1 MTQEETQNG
10 TISIIIPVR
19 NAADSIAKCV
29 GSILQ
34 SDYPDLEVLIID
46 DGSDDRTLSLC
57 LQLQQKYEQIRVLHQ
72 ENKGVSAA
80 RNRGLDEASGKF
92 VTFVDA
98 DDAVAPQM
106 LSVLLE
112 LIRGNDIAG
121 CGFEQTHAAAQ
132 MPALYLHEQESTMP
146 EQNLPQFMAGEDFIR
161 TKLLHGDTRIWSK
174 LLRRSLIGEQRFQ
187 EGLTIGEDMLFLL
200 SVLQPDTRIALTERK
215 LYGYYV
221 NPAGAMERPFT
232 PSYYDQI
239 TCWELAAQEIQHR
252 FPQIAQDPQSAAGIG
267 ALEVTAAMLTAGK
280 LSALPEEQRSAH
292 REGIQR
298 IQAILNTQLNRTG
311 VKQMLPEG
319 YAAKAGLFQKSPD
332 LYFLL
337 YGTLKK
343 MKTGKHNQN
352 PARRGAAPHLV
363 LYMHAGSGNHG
374 CEAIVT
380 GLLMGLYESVET
392 DRTQSSPEVIL
403 LTNSAEEDSKYLPEA
418 ICDIRQEQ
426 KFSEHKIKHI
436 LYYLYRKVTKDAESF
451 LRFRY
456 QPAFS
461 NGKPAAAVSIGGDNY
476 CYPIMVQDLILSNRM
491 FRSQGVKT
499 LLLGCSIEPGLL
511 RPEEEG
517 GFPDSERGG
526 FTAAQLLEDLGSYEQ
541 ILARESLTYEA
552 LKTAVGEERL
562 LLVPDPAFLMQP
574 AQEAVCPEGFIPGRT
589 VGINLSPM
597 AESYEAQTG
606 GARSACR
613 ALIRHILETTDQSVA
628 LIPHVV
634 WERNDDRK
642 VLEQLREELR
652 RDLSEDQM
660 RRVLII
666 PDQSARCLKKII
678 SQCSLFV
685 GARTHATIAAY
696 SSDVPTL
703 VLGYSIKALGIARDL
718 FGESRIGGEAYRQ
731 EHFVLPVQEL
741 NEPEQLMTAYDWM
754 YEHRDE
760 VREWLKQ
767 IIPGYQ
773 ARAMQ
778 NAAAVR
784 KLL

>member
-10 TISIIIPVR
+10 KISIIIPVW
-19 NAADSIAKCV
+19 NAADSIEKCV
-29 GSILQ
+29 SSILQ
-34 SDYPDLEVLIID
+34 SDYPELEVLIID
-46 DGSDDRTLSLC
+46 DGSGDRTLSLC
-57 LQLQQKYEQIRVLHQ
+57 LQLQKKHAQIRVLHQ

-80 RNRGLDEASGKF
+80 RNRGLDEACGEY

-106 LSVLLE
+106 FSALLE

-121 CGFEQTHAAAQ
+121 CGFEQTNAAAQ
-132 MPALYLHEQESTMP
+132 TPVQYPHEQESTVP
-146 EQNLPQFMAGEDFIR
+146 EQSLPQFLTGEDFIR

-174 LLRRSLIGEQRFQ
+174 LMRRSLIGEQRFQ

-200 SVLQPDTRIALTERK
+200 SVIQPDTRLALTEQK

-239 TCWELAAQEIQHR
+239 TCWELAAQEIQRR

-280 LSALPEEQRSAH
+280 LSTLPEEQRSAN

-298 IQAILNTQLNRTG
+298 IQAILDAQLNKTG

-319 YAAKAGLFQKSPD
+319 YAAKAGLFQKSSE

-343 MKTGKHNQN
+343 MKTGKQNQE
-352 PARRGAAPHLV
+352 PAGGSAPHLV

-380 GLLMGLYESVET
+380 GLLTGLRESVEPG
-392 DRTQSSPEVIL
+392 RAQSSPEVVL

-426 KFSEHKIKHI
+426 KFSEHKIKHV
-436 LYYLYRKVTKDAESF
+436 LYYLYRKATKDAESF
-451 LRFRY
+451 LRFRC

-461 NGKPAAAVSIGGDNY
+461 DGKPAAAVSIGGDNY

-491 FRSQGVKT
+491 FRAQGVKT

-517 GFPDSERGG
+517 GLPDSERGG
-526 FTAAQLLEDLGSYEQ
+526 FTAAQLLEDLGGYEQ
-541 ILARESLTYEA
+541 ILARESLTYDA
-552 LKTAVGEERL
+552 LKKAVGEERL
-562 LLVPDPAFLMQP
+562 LLVPDPAFLMPP
-574 AQEAVCPEGFIPGRT
+574 AKEAVCPDGFVPGRT

-597 AESYEAQTG
+597 AENYEAQTG
-606 GARSACR
+606 GARTACR

-642 VLEQLREELR
+642 VLEQLREEIR
-652 RDLSEDQM
+652 RELSEEQM
-660 RRVLII
+660 GRVLMVQ
-666 PDQSARCLKKII
+666 DQSARSLKKII
-678 SQCSLFV
+678 SECSLFV

-696 SSDVPTL
+696 SCDVPTL
-703 VLGYSIKALGIARDL
+703 VLGYSVKALGIARDL
-718 FGESRIGGEAYRQ
+718 FGESRIGGEDYRQ

-767 IIPGYQ
+767 IIPGYR